1 MCEGEGGGEGI
12 GNPYTLTDSLPNG
25 LHGTGVCVSVS
36 TRGSTCR
43 IMLQVPL
50 LLHLPHHLPLGPTHF
65 VPGHVRVN
73 DWGVAANS
81 GALIASSVCNVIREQ
96 RVKRKE
102 REVRAR
108 REEREESIRCNKKA
122 TEK

>member
-1 MCEGEGGGEGI
+1 MDGRGG

-25 LHGTGVCVSVS
+25 LHGTGVCVCVCVSVS

-102 REVRAR
+102 REVREGR
-108 REEREESIRCNKKA
+108 K
-122 TEK
+122 EKRA

>member
-1 MCEGEGGGEGI
+1 MERGERR

-25 LHGTGVCVSVS
+25 LHGTGVCVCVSVS
-36 TRGSTCR
+36 TRGSTCH
-43 IMLQVPL
+43 IMLQVPLPL

-73 DWGVAANS
+73 DWGVAASS

-96 RVKRKE
+96 RVKRKK
-102 REVRAR
+102 RER
-108 REEREESIRCNKKA
+108 REKKEESIRCNKKA